1 MTLNK
6 AVAKKSNE
14 AVSGQHR
21 NRALDLLLEDMA
33 VWYPAPYFDIEM
45 MVSKETKGFKL
56 NQASI

>member
-6 AVAKKSNE
+6 AGAKKSNE